1 MPLLPALATITAEA
15 DPGAGMEGAMMRL
28 VLQLAVIL
36 IAAQIVGLFFRR
48 VLRLPG
54 VLGELIAGM
63 LIGPYAL
70 GQLPIPGFGPL
81 FPAADTPV
89 AVSVP
94 LYGLATI
101 ASILLLFLSG
111 LETDLALFLRYSV
124 VGTAV
129 GIGGVVFSFVLGA
142 QCGIWFGLANSFMD
156 PVALFLGA
164 ISTATSVGITARIL
178 SEKKKTDSPEGVTI
192 LAGAVFDDVLG
203 VVMLAIVVGLSKL
216 TDPGDKAPWGDIA
229 RIAVHAIGYWLG
241 FTAIGLLSARLISRV
256 LKKLHSM
263 SSIVSIAF
271 GLALLFAGLLEMAG
285 LAMIIGAYVTG
296 LSLSRTDLAHG
307 IQEHL
312 RGMYEVLV
320 PVFFCVMGMLVDFS
334 VMRGVLVFGLVYAAL
349 AMVAKLVGCG
359 LPAWLLSFN
368 LRGATRIGIGMIPR
382 GEVALVIAGLGL
394 SAHVINTEVFGAAI
408 LMTMLTT
415 LIAPPLL
422 SESFAG
428 GSGLK
433 ARIRAGQDDTIHTVP
448 LELPSDDLAEFV
460 LSRLVRGFRAEEFF
474 VYRLG
479 GEIQA
484 YQIRKDD
491 MHFTLSLEAH
501 RVLLTA
507 PARHEHV
514 ARFIVLE
521 EILELQ
527 DMAQAFQKLQDIDTM
542 KSSLLE
548 GLFDGGS

>member
-1 MPLLPALATITAEA
+1 
-15 DPGAGMEGAMMRL
+15 MESAMMRL

-36 IAAQIVGLFFRR
+36 IAAQLVGLFFKRL
-48 VLRLPG
+48 LRLPG

-63 LIGPYAL
+63 IIGPYAL

-81 FPAADTPV
+81 FPAAATSLG
-89 AVSVP
+89 VSVP

-142 QCGIWFGLANSFMD
+142 QCGVWFGFANSFMD

-178 SEKKKTDSPEGVTI
+178 SERKKTDSPEGVTI

-216 TDPGDKAPWGDIA
+216 TDPGGRAPWGHIG
-229 RIAVHAIGYWLG
+229 RIAGHAIGYWLG

-256 LKKLHSM
+256 LKTLHSM

-312 RGMYEVLV
+312 RGTYEVFV
-320 PVFFCVMGMLVDFS
+320 PVFFCVMGMMVDFS
-334 VMRGVLVFGLVYAAL
+334 ALHGVLIFGLVYAVL
-349 AMVAKLVGCG
+349 AMLAKLLGCG
-359 LPAWLLSFN
+359 LPAWLMTFN
-368 LRGATRIGIGMIPR
+368 LRGAARIGVGMMPR

-394 SAHVINTEVFGAAI
+394 SAHVINTQVFGAAI
-408 LMTMLTT
+408 LMTMVTT

-422 SESFAG
+422 SKSFGG

-433 ARIRAGQDDTIHTVP
+433 LRARAGTDETIHSVP
-448 LELPSDDLAEFV
+448 LELPSADLAEFV
-460 LSRLVRGFRAEEFF
+460 LSRLVRSFRAEEFF

-479 GEIQA
+479 GDTQA

-491 MHFTLSLEAH
+491 MSFTLSLEAN
-501 RVLLTA
+501 RVVLTT

-527 DMAQAFQKLQDIDTM
+527 DMAHAFEKLQDLDTM
-542 KSSLLE
+542 KSSLLK
-548 GLFDGGS
+548 GLFEDDD